1 MPSFQTCVLCLQVS
15 AGDALYRF
23 QEVIYGSGEA
33 VQPEEYVGI
42 GQVTEFR
49 FGVDLYN
56 NFHQGVQNTM
66 QYLVD
71 FGGDSWSL
79 LPSDSAVTFTDNHDT
94 QRSETNVLTYKDGQY
109 YNLANYFM
117 LAHPYGH
124 PKVMS
129 SYYFT
134 DTDAGPP
141 SSSVHSSSSSSSSSS
156 RNQKLRGND
165 KSSSSG
171 GSDDSVD
178 CGGGS
183 TWVCEHRRGGIAN
196 MVKFRLATTRNGTAT
211 DVSVAHWYSPSDNG
225 NRAAFGFSTGLGFFA
240 VNMDASSVWDDGDSF
255 ETGMADGRYCNAI
268 YSDGQDYYSANGGG
282 LEVGSFKAVLDD
294 SDSSGGCADGSEA
307 ITVSGGRA
315 SFSVP
320 SLGAV
325 AFYSDSA

>member
-129 SYYFT
+129 SYYFN
-134 DTDAGPP
+134 DHDQGPP
-141 SSSVHSSSSSSSSSS
+141 
-156 RNQKLRGND
+156 
-165 KSSSSG
+165 
-171 GSDDSVD
+171 GS
-178 CGGGS
+178 
-183 TWVCEHRRGGIAN
+183 
-196 MVKFRLATTRNGTAT
+196 NG
-211 DVSVAHWYSPSDNG
+211 
-225 NRAAFGFSTGLGFFA
+225 
-240 VNMDASSVWDDGDSF
+240 DGDVNC
-255 ETGMADGRYCNAI
+255 GDGL
-268 YSDGQDYYSANGGG
+268 S
-282 LEVGSFKAVLDD
+282 
-294 SDSSGGCADGSEA
+294 
-307 ITVSGGRA
+307 
-315 SFSVP
+315 
-320 SLGAV
+320 
-325 AFYSDSA
+325 